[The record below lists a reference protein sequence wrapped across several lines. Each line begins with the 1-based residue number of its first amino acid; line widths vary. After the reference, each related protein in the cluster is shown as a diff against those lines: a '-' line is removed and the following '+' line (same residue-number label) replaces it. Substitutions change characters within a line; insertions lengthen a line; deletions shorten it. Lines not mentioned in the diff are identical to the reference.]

1 MSPFD
6 RRRFMRLAAGAAP
19 LAWAL
24 RPLPAAATPEAMREA
39 IAAFTGNTP
48 ARTGRITI
56 EIAEL
61 VENGNTVP
69 IKVSVASPMTAADH
83 VQRIGLFTEANP
95 EPNVAIFH
103 LGPRAGR
110 AVVAARM
117 RLATSQRVH
126 AVALMSDGSVWT
138 QAVEVVVTLAAC
150 IES

>member
-1 MSPFD
+1 
-6 RRRFMRLAAGAAP
+6 
-19 LAWAL
+19 
-24 RPLPAAATPEAMREA
+24 
-39 IAAFTGNTP
+39 
-48 ARTGRITI
+48 
-56 EIAEL
+56 
-61 VENGNTVP
+61 
-69 IKVSVASPMTAADH
+69 MTAADH